1 MNNPIKLVRNFVAKV
16 REINKK
22 YATPKIKLS
31 RGTRMSLLALRLY
44 LIILV
49 ILLAYK
55 FFTIAR

>member
-1 MNNPIKLVRNFVAKV
+1 MNPINTIKNFVAKV

-31 RGTRMSLLALRLY
+31 RGTRLALLALRLY

-55 FFTIAR
+55 FFTIA

>member
-1 MNNPIKLVRNFVAKV
+1 MMNPITLFRNFVAKV

-22 YATPKIKLS
+22 YATPKVKLS
-31 RGTRMSLLALRLY
+31 RPTRIALLGLRLY

-55 FFTIAR
+55 FFTIA

>member
-1 MNNPIKLVRNFVAKV
+1 MINPIQQFRNFVAKV

-22 YATPKIKLS
+22 YANPKIKLS
-31 RGTRMSLLALRLY
+31 GGTRVALLALRLY

-55 FFTIAR
+55 FFTIA